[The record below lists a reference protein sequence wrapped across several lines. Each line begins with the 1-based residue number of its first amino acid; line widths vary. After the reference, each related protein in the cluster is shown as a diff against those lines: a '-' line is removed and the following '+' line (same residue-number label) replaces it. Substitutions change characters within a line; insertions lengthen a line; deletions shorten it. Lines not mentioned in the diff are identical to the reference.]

1 MQHAVASSIL
11 VELQQLRRRASII
24 TPSLILAEAIERLNV
39 RVIMAARH
47 GNRNARA
54 LANLDALIE
63 RARGYSVAGLRAFI
77 RDLQSEWERKARAQ
91 EGRIDAAEDA
101 VEIVTIHSAKGLE
114 WPVVIPVNSTT
125 ELYRPDQFVHRQ
137 SDNSLHWMLG
147 GVAPPELAAARAA
160 EGLEDA
166 NQRERIWD
174 VACTRARDLLILPH
188 IPQASKDSW
197 FSSID
202 LRQYDL
208 RELDLLSFAL
218 RETPAPASR
227 PNEQS
232 AEVFAAEQR
241 SVEESATPIVWRRPS
256 EHDADRL
263 SDPIDGVV
271 VSESYIEHLEIV
283 GAGTRRGVILHKLME
298 ELLTGELT
306 GEGDA
311 SESRARE
318 LLDQLTFDV
327 DDDEPRPD
335 AKEMGAAALRGLAL
349 PQIAELRP
357 YLVPE
362 IAIWGHDETGP
373 IAGRADALA
382 IIEGRVDA
390 AIDWK
395 SDVNP
400 ASAAREAHMQQL
412 RDYLSVTGAK
422 RGAVVYLTSGEI
434 VWIHRLDASGAVGP

>member
-1 MQHAVASSIL
+1 L
-11 VELQQLRRRASII
+11 TFCR
-24 TPSLILAEAIERLNV
+24 
-39 RVIMAARH
+39 
-47 GNRNARA
+47 
-54 LANLDALIE
+54 
-63 RARGYSVAGLRAFI
+63 
-77 RDLQSEWERKARAQ
+77 
-91 EGRIDAAEDA
+91 
-101 VEIVTIHSAKGLE
+101 
-114 WPVVIPVNSTT
+114 
-125 ELYRPDQFVHRQ
+125 
-137 SDNSLHWMLG
+137 
-147 GVAPPELAAARAA
+147 
-160 EGLEDA
+160 
-166 NQRERIWD
+166 
-174 VACTRARDLLILPH
+174 
-188 IPQASKDSW
+188 
-197 FSSID
+197 
-202 LRQYDL
+202 
-208 RELDLLSFAL
+208 FAL